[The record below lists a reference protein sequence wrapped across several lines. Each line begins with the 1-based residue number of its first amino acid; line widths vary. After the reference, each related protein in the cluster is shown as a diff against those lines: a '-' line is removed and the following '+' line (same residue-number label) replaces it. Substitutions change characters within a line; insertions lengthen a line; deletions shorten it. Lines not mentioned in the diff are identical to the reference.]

1 MIEGVR
7 SVSVA
12 LDVLE
17 AVAFAESEIGVSEV
31 AARLRM
37 AKGAIHR
44 HLRTLTDRGYLVQ
57 NPATARYQIGVKFQL
72 LGRVGAQ
79 ENGFFAA
86 SEAVMTQ
93 LRDTV
98 GESVVLSAVEN
109 HGVRVLAT
117 LAGTAPVEIGVRA
130 GSLLPFDRSAQ
141 GRVMMAFASGKRRE
155 AFKRTL
161 PPTGRAALEL
171 DLVRAQRQGWLASPG
186 EFVRGIN
193 SIAAPIFDA
202 SDNCVGTIATV
213 GVFEIPPRGRAK
225 SMIAQLQ
232 AAANR
237 ISVNLGRRAGF
248 ERGDSVSSPRRA
260 RGAAR
265 PDNQV
270 ASS

>member
-7 SVSVA
+7 SVTIA

-17 AVAFAESEIGVSEV
+17 VVAFAESEIGVSEI
-31 AARLRM
+31 AAQLHM
-37 AKGAIHR
+37 AKGAIYR

-98 GESVVLSAVEN
+98 GESVVLSAVED
-109 HGVRVLAT
+109 HGARVLAT
-117 LAGTAPVEIGVRA
+117 LRGPALVEIGVRP
-130 GSLLPFDRSAQ
+130 GSLLPFNSSAQ
-141 GRVMMAFASGKRRE
+141 GRVVMAFASGKRRE
-155 AFKRTL
+155 AYKRTL
-161 PPTGRAALEL
+161 PPAGRAALEL
-171 DLVRAQRQGWLASPG
+171 DLVRARRQGWLASPG

-202 SDNCVGTIATV
+202 SDACVGTIATV
-213 GVFEIPPRGRAK
+213 GVFEIPSRGRAE

-237 ISVNLGRRAGF
+237 ISVNLGHRVGF
-248 ERGDSVSSPRRA
+248 ERGDPVSSPRRG

-270 ASS
+270 VST